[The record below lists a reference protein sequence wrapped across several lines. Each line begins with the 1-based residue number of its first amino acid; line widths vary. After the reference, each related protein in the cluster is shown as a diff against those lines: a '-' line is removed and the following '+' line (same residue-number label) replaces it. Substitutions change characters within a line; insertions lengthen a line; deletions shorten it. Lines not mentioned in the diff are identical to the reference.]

1 MGASGAPHRRP
12 TMKEVARAAGVS
24 HQTVSRYL
32 RFEGAGLKEATR
44 ERVAAAVEELG
55 YRPDPIARSMRT
67 RRTGRLAVLLPG
79 VGASGPGRTLVGAV
93 AAARAAG
100 YAAEVLSVGGGAR
113 ERAERL
119 AELAGSGQVEGVLSL
134 APTALGAAPPPPGEA
149 AVVVSADYD
158 DRMRGIGAPADGAPV
173 ADLVAGLAA
182 GGHRRFLHVAGD
194 QGFASAR
201 GRRRAYL
208 EIVERLGLESHG
220 VADGDWSAES
230 GRAAVRD
237 LPEGSGVTAVIAGN
251 DVVAAGA
258 VRGALE
264 RGWSVPGDISVTGW
278 DDDPVAA
285 YLSPALTTVAVDLE
299 RVGARAMERLIAAVH
314 GREAEEPCEPLTR
327 VVWRESTG
335 PAPRVRRGGE

>member
-1 MGASGAPHRRP
+1 
-12 TMKEVARAAGVS
+12 MKEVARAAGVS

-32 RFEGAGLKEATR
+32 RFEGEGLKEATR
-44 ERVAAAVEELG
+44 ARVDAAIRELG
-55 YRPDPIARSMRT
+55 YRPNLIARSMRT
-67 RRTGRLAVLLPG
+67 RRTGRLAILLPS
-79 VGASGPGRTLVGAV
+79 VAASSPVRTLVGAI

-100 YAAEVLSVGGGAR
+100 YAAEVLSVEGGAG

-119 AELAGSGQVEGVLSL
+119 ADLAGSGQVEGVLSL
-134 APTALGAAPPPPGEA
+134 APAALGDGAPPEGEA
-149 AVVVSADYD
+149 AVIVSAGYD
-158 DRMRGIGAPADGAPV
+158 DRMRGIGELADGSPV

-182 GGHRRFLHVAGD
+182 QGHRRFLHVAGD
-194 QGFASAR
+194 REFASAR

-208 EIVERLGLESHG
+208 ETVERLGLESHG

-230 GRAAVRD
+230 GRAAVWD
-237 LPEGSGVTAVIAGN
+237 LPEDSGVTAVIAGN
-251 DVVAAGA
+251 DAVAAGA

-299 RVGARAMERLIAAVH
+299 RLGAQAMERLIAAVR
-314 GREAEEPCEPLTR
+314 GTGAEAPDEPLNR
-327 VVWRESTG
+327 IIWRESTG
-335 PAPRVRRGGE
+335 PAPRHGR